1 MKEESLL
8 LLSDLQKLINQVVL
22 IDYTIIIL
30 EGGKFMQIIFIHH
43 SCFLVELDDKVLIFD
58 YFDGNKVEGMHF
70 TGKLP
75 SYEPDT
81 KIYMFASH
89 SHKDH
94 YDMDILRLA
103 GKYSNIHYIFSK
115 DIRIS
120 PHFLSKHGIDP
131 AVRDRVT
138 FVSPDNTYHVDDM
151 DIMTLRSTDAGVA
164 FYVTSNGVSL
174 FHAGDL
180 NDWEWDGAG
189 NLINGR
195 VRRAF
200 RHEIKKL
207 SEKPINVAFFPMD
220 PKLMEYQFKGFDF
233 FLQNTS
239 AEFVFPM
246 HMWQDYSGIIEYKKR
261 LSNKDKAD
269 RVIEIERENQT
280 FAFGENY

>member
-1 MKEESLL
+1 
-8 LLSDLQKLINQVVL
+8 
-22 IDYTIIIL
+22 
-30 EGGKFMQIIFIHH
+30 MQIIFIHH

-58 YFDGNKVEGMHF
+58 YFDGDKVEGMHF

-103 GKYSNIHYIFSK
+103 DKYPNIHYIFSK

-138 FVSPDNTYHVDDM
+138 FVSPDNTYHVDDL

-164 FYVTSNGVSL
+164 FYVISNGVSL

-189 NLINGR
+189 DLINGR

-220 PKLMEYQFKGFDF
+220 PKLMEYQSRVLISFYKIPRQSLC
-233 FLQNTS
+233 FLCTCGRTTAVLLNT
-239 AEFVFPM
+239 
-246 HMWQDYSGIIEYKKR
+246 KR
-261 LSNKDKAD
+261 
-269 RVIEIERENQT
+269 
-280 FAFGENY
+280 G

>member
-1 MKEESLL
+1 
-8 LLSDLQKLINQVVL
+8 
-22 IDYTIIIL
+22 
-30 EGGKFMQIIFIHH
+30 MQIIFIHH

-58 YFDGNKVEGMHF
+58 YFDGDKVEGMHF

-94 YDMDILRLA
+94 YDMDILRLTD
-103 GKYSNIHYIFSK
+103 KYSNIHYVFSK

-131 AVRDRVT
+131 TVRDRVT
-138 FVSPDNTYHVDDM
+138 FVSPDNTYHVDDL

-164 FYVTSNGVSL
+164 FYVASNGVSL

-189 NLINGR
+189 DLINGR

>member
-1 MKEESLL
+1 
-8 LLSDLQKLINQVVL
+8 
-22 IDYTIIIL
+22 
-30 EGGKFMQIIFIHH
+30 MQIIFIHH

-58 YFDGNKVEGMHF
+58 YFDGDKVEGMHF

-103 GKYSNIHYIFSK
+103 DKYPNIHYVFSK

-138 FVSPDNTYHVDDM
+138 FVSPDNTYHVDDL

-164 FYVTSNGVSL
+164 FYVASNGVSL

-180 NDWEWDGAG
+180 NDWEW
-189 NLINGR
+189 
-195 VRRAF
+195 
-200 RHEIKKL
+200 E
-207 SEKPINVAFFPMD
+207 
-220 PKLMEYQFKGFDF
+220 GFDY

-246 HMWQDYSGIIEYKKR
+246 HMWQDYSGITEYKKR
-261 LSNKDKAD
+261 LSNKDMAD

>member
-1 MKEESLL
+1 
-8 LLSDLQKLINQVVL
+8 
-22 IDYTIIIL
+22 
-30 EGGKFMQIIFIHH
+30 MQIIFIHH

-58 YFDGNKVEGMHF
+58 YFDGDKVEGMHF

-103 GKYSNIHYIFSK
+103 DKYPNIHYIFSK

-120 PHFLSKHGIDP
+120 PHFLSKHGIHP

-138 FVSPDNTYHVDDM
+138 FVSPDNTYHVDDL
-151 DIMTLRSTDAGVA
+151 DIMTLRSTDAGCA

-180 NDWEWDGAG
+180 NDWELDGAG
-189 NLINGR
+189 DLINGK

-207 SEKPINVAFFPMD
+207 SEKPING
-220 PKLMEYQFKGFDF
+220 Y
-233 FLQNTS
+233 
-239 AEFVFPM
+239 VFP
-246 HMWQDYSGIIEYKKR
+246 DGSKAYGI
-261 LSNKDKAD
+261 S
-269 RVIEIERENQT
+269 VQG
-280 FAFGENY
+280 F

>member
-1 MKEESLL
+1 
-8 LLSDLQKLINQVVL
+8 
-22 IDYTIIIL
+22 
-30 EGGKFMQIIFIHH
+30 MQIIFIHH

-58 YFDGNKVEGMHF
+58 YFDGDKVEGMHF

-94 YDMDILRLA
+94 YDMDILRLTD
-103 GKYSNIHYIFSK
+103 KYSNIHYVFSN

-120 PHFLSKHGIDP
+120 QHCLSKHGIDP

-138 FVSPDNTYHVDDM
+138 FVSPDNTYHVDDL

-189 NLINGR
+189 DLINGR

-246 HMWQDYSGIIEYKKR
+246 HMWQDYSGITEYKKR
-261 LSNKDKAD
+261 LSNKDMAD

>member
-1 MKEESLL
+1 
-8 LLSDLQKLINQVVL
+8 
-22 IDYTIIIL
+22 
-30 EGGKFMQIIFIHH
+30 MQIIFIHH

-58 YFDGNKVEGMHF
+58 YFDGDKVEGMHF

-94 YDMDILRLA
+94 YDMDILRLTD
-103 GKYSNIHYIFSK
+103 KYPNIHYVFSK

-120 PHFLSKHGIDP
+120 PHFLSKHGIDS
-131 AVRDRVT
+131 AVRDKVT
-138 FVSPDNTYHVDDM
+138 FVSPDNTYHVDDL

-164 FYVTSNGVSL
+164 FYVASNGVSL

-189 NLINGR
+189 DLINGR

-246 HMWQDYSGIIEYKKR
+246 HMWQDYSGINEYKKR
-261 LSNKDKAD
+261 LSNKEMAD

>member
-1 MKEESLL
+1 MCSIIKKNVQFYALMISLHKER
-8 LLSDLQKLINQVVL
+8 KKRKRVG
-22 IDYTIIIL
+22 Y
-30 EGGKFMQIIFIHH
+30 MQIIFIHH

-58 YFDGNKVEGMHF
+58 YFDGDKVEGMHF

-103 GKYSNIHYIFSK
+103 DKYPNIHYIFSK

-138 FVSPDNTYHVDDM
+138 FVSPDNTYHVDDL

-189 NLINGR
+189 DLINGR

>member
-1 MKEESLL
+1 
-8 LLSDLQKLINQVVL
+8 
-22 IDYTIIIL
+22 
-30 EGGKFMQIIFIHH
+30 MQIIFIHH

-58 YFDGNKVEGMHF
+58 YFDGDKVQGMHF

-94 YDMDILRLA
+94 YDMDILRLTD
-103 GKYSNIHYIFSK
+103 KYPNIHYVFSK

-120 PHFLSKHGIDP
+120 PHFLSKHGIDT
-131 AVRDRVT
+131 AVRERVT
-138 FVSPDNTYHVDDM
+138 FVSPDNTYHVDDL

-189 NLINGR
+189 DLINGR

-220 PKLMEYQFKGFDF
+220 PKLMEYQFKGFDY

-246 HMWQDYSGIIEYKKR
+246 HMWQDYSGITEYKKR
-261 LSNKDKAD
+261 LSNKEMAD

>member
-1 MKEESLL
+1 
-8 LLSDLQKLINQVVL
+8 
-22 IDYTIIIL
+22 
-30 EGGKFMQIIFIHH
+30 MQIIFIHH

-58 YFDGNKVEGMHF
+58 YFDGDKVEGMHF

-94 YDMDILRLA
+94 YDMDILRLTD
-103 GKYSNIHYIFSK
+103 KYPNIHYVFSK
-115 DIRIS
+115 DIRIG

-131 AVRDRVT
+131 AVRDKVT
-138 FVSPDNTYHVDDM
+138 FVSPDNTYHVDDL

-189 NLINGR
+189 DLINGR

-220 PKLMEYQFKGFDF
+220 PKLMEYQFKGFDY

-246 HMWQDYSGIIEYKKR
+246 HMWQDYSGINEYKKR
-261 LSNKDKAD
+261 LSNKEMAD

>member
-1 MKEESLL
+1 
-8 LLSDLQKLINQVVL
+8 
-22 IDYTIIIL
+22 
-30 EGGKFMQIIFIHH
+30 MQIIFIHH

-58 YFDGNKVEGMHF
+58 YFDGDKVQGMHF

-94 YDMDILRLA
+94 YDMDILRLTD
-103 GKYSNIHYIFSK
+103 KYPNIHYVFSK

-120 PHFLSKHGIDP
+120 PHFLSKHGIGP

-138 FVSPDNTYHVDDM
+138 FVSPDNTYHVDDL

-164 FYVTSNGVSL
+164 FYVASNGVSL

-189 NLINGR
+189 DLINGR

-246 HMWQDYSGIIEYKKR
+246 HMWQDYSGITEYKKR
-261 LSNKDKAD
+261 LSNKEMAD

>member
-1 MKEESLL
+1 
-8 LLSDLQKLINQVVL
+8 
-22 IDYTIIIL
+22 
-30 EGGKFMQIIFIHH
+30 
-43 SCFLVELDDKVLIFD
+43 
-58 YFDGNKVEGMHF
+58 
-70 TGKLP
+70 
-75 SYEPDT
+75 
-81 KIYMFASH
+81 
-89 SHKDH
+89 
-94 YDMDILRLA
+94 
-103 GKYSNIHYIFSK
+103 
-115 DIRIS
+115 
-120 PHFLSKHGIDP
+120 
-131 AVRDRVT
+131 
-138 FVSPDNTYHVDDM
+138 
-151 DIMTLRSTDAGVA
+151 
-164 FYVTSNGVSL
+164 VSL

-189 NLINGR
+189 DLINGR

-220 PKLMEYQFKGFDF
+220 PKLMEYQFKGFDY